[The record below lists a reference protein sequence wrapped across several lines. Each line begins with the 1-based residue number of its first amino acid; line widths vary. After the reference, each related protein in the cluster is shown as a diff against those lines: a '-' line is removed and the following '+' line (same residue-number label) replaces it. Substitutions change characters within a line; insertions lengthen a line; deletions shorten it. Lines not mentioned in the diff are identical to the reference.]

1 MKKKGIINGQL
12 AGCLATLAHKDRF
25 LLCDAGMPIP
35 KGVPIVEVAVVG
47 GVPTFLQVF
56 DAIMDEIVV
65 EKYTLAE
72 DIKET
77 NTKILTHLRETL
89 QGAEEVFIPHV
100 ALKKETANVK
110 FAVRTGEFSYYP
122 NVILQAGVCFVRT
135 Q

>member
-12 AGCLATLAHKDRF
+12 AGCLAALGHKDRF

-35 KGVPIVEVAVVG
+35 KGVPIVDLAVVG
-47 GVPTFLQVF
+47 GVPTFCQVF

-72 DIKET
+72 EIKET
-77 NTKILTHLRETL
+77 NPQILAHLRETL
-89 QGAEEVFIPHV
+89 HDAEETFIPHV
-100 ALKKETANVK
+100 ELKKETANVK

-122 NVILQAGVCFVRT
+122 NVILQAGVCF
-135 Q
+135 

>member
-1 MKKKGIINGQL
+1 MKKKGILNGPL
-12 AGCLATLAHKDRF
+12 AGCLAALGHKDRF

-35 KGVPIVEVAVVG
+35 KGVPIVDLAVVG
-47 GVPTFLQVF
+47 GVPTFLQVY

-77 NTKILTHLRETL
+77 NPTILAHLRETMPD
-89 QGAEEVFIPHV
+89 AEEVFIPHV
-100 ALKKETANVK
+100 DLKKMTADVK

-122 NVILQAGVCFVRT
+122 NVILQAGVCF
-135 Q
+135 